1 MPIVTVAM
9 YEGRTLDQKRELVKG
24 ITDVVA
30 RVTGNTPDG
39 VHVVIEDVKRENWAI
54 GGRLHPDRQPAQPAA
69 RPAGSAPAGSPARP
83 VKVGAK
89 AIPALELVKGMNTTY
104 NVCQETVGSDSLR
117 MGVCNHGPD
126 MADLKWTG
134 KVEEAFYVAKGSIKV
149 RWEAEGGKVGE
160 LVAREG
166 EQIFLPRGL
175 SYALQATG
183 EPAINVFAIAGGSTS
198 VGAVVGPEGGEKLRT
213 AGARLS

>member
-134 KVEEAFYVAKGSIKV
+134 KVEEA
-149 RWEAEGGKVGE
+149 
-160 LVAREG
+160 
-166 EQIFLPRGL
+166 
-175 SYALQATG
+175 
-183 EPAINVFAIAGGSTS
+183 STS
-198 VGAVVGPEGGEKLRT
+198 RRAASRS
-213 AGARLS
+213 AGKPRAARWVSSSRGRASRSSCPAA